1 MSIVRSGPP
10 RSRCWPFSGSWSGAT
25 QFASRRFGRWRAMPS
40 PGSEMRETRMG
51 LGAEPWLPK
60 SRLKPTGE
68 NAARSTGP
76 RSVAGKARSKMNAL
90 RHGLAARLDG
100 ALSEGFLDI
109 EELSDRMTQIEAER
123 VRLCQ
128 EIERGLEQG
137 VVG

>member
-1 MSIVRSGPP
+1 V
-10 RSRCWPFSGSWSGAT
+10 AT
-25 QFASRRFGRWRAMPS
+25 EKQIEANRR
-40 PGSEMRETRMG
+40 
-51 LGAEPWLPK
+51 
-60 SRLKPTGE
+60 

-137 VVG
+137 VVGEIAPQLRRLSALDRYAQRCFSSLRKR